1 MMRELRLYHWL
12 SRLGFLTY
20 RTKILLIVFVG
31 IHLPLI
37 ALIGYFVTTSAP
49 QWQAMIPP
57 VAITL
62 AATLVGTGT
71 TLWILHQLLRPVLVT
86 SRALRLYRKSR
97 RKTALPTHYTD
108 EVGVLMA
115 DAGAT
120 IDYLDKAREVLEY
133 SDEATGLPNRR
144 KLLQL
149 MDRCVSLGLSFYVA
163 VVRLD
168 NFSRLAEALGLAQAE
183 ATLGAIATRF
193 ENQIEPGC
201 VIARINQSDLA
212 LFYAQP
218 DTSGRL
224 WPKAIDEL
232 KALIAGCRQV
242 LPLHGIDIQPEL
254 LCGVAEFPG
263 DGDNVEQLL
272 DYAIAAASQALPTTP
287 VIVHSP
293 EARQAVIDRL
303 TMEQALRRALDEGQL
318 CLYYQPVVD
327 IGAKRI
333 IGAEALVRW
342 HHPERGIVLPDAF
355 IPIAE
360 RSGLIESIDMWA
372 IRQACEQIKKWNM
385 HGLQSLRIAVNL
397 SARQFHNPHLC
408 ALIKQA
414 TADAGIE
421 PSRIELELTETSAML
436 DLDYTR
442 RMLVLL
448 RELGVSISIDDFG
461 TGYGSSSYLRKL
473 PFDKLK
479 VDRQFVRNVH
489 QERQGQAICKSLIA
503 LSNGFDLGVIAE
515 GPEKEEEIRY
525 LSGLG
530 CSLFQG
536 YFFAR
541 PLSPSQFAASFK
553 SSAIS
558 SFKPGNLSGTAPPAT
573 HRRIFAH
580 AEYIG

>member
-1 MMRELRLYHWL
+1 
-12 SRLGFLTY
+12 
-20 RTKILLIVFVG
+20 VFVG

-37 ALIGYFVTTSAP
+37 ALIGYFVAISVP
-49 QWQAMIPP
+49 QWQTMIPP
-57 VAITL
+57 VVITL
-62 AATLVGTGT
+62 AATLVGTGV
-71 TLWILHQLLRPVLVT
+71 TLWILHQLLRPVLLT
-86 SRALRLYRKSR
+86 SRALRLYRQSR

-120 IDYLDKAREVLEY
+120 IDYLDKAREALEY

-149 MDRCVSLGLSFYVA
+149 MHRRVRLDLAFYVA
-163 VVRLD
+163 VVRLG

-183 ATLGAIATRF
+183 AALSAIARRF
-193 ENQIEPGC
+193 AKQIEPGC
-201 VIARINQSDLA
+201 VIARVNQSDLA

-224 WPKAIDEL
+224 WSKAIDEL
-232 KALIAGCRQV
+232 KALIGGSRQV
-242 LPLHGIDIQPEL
+242 LSVHGMDVQPEL
-254 LCGVAEFPG
+254 LCGVAEFPA
-263 DGDNVEQLL
+263 DGGGVEKLL

-287 VIVHSP
+287 VIVHSS
-293 EARQAVIDRL
+293 EVRQAVFDRL
-303 TMEQALRRALDEGQL
+303 NTEQALRRALDEGQL
-318 CLYYQPVVD
+318 CLYYQPMVD
-327 IGAKRI
+327 IVAKRI

-342 HHPERGIVLPDAF
+342 HHPERGVVLPDAF

-360 RSGLIESIDMWA
+360 SSGLIESIDLWA
-372 IRQACEQIKKWNM
+372 IQQACRQINQWNM
-385 HGLQSLRIAVNL
+385 YGLPSLRIAVNL

-421 PSRIELELTETSAML
+421 PSQLELELTETSAML

-442 RMLVLL
+442 HMLVLL
-448 RELGVSISIDDFG
+448 RELGVSISVDDFG
-461 TGYGSSSYLRKL
+461 TGYGSLSYLRKL

-479 VDRQFVRNVH
+479 IDRQFVRNVH
-489 QERQGQAICKSLIA
+489 QERQGQAICKSLIT
-503 LSNGFDLGVIAE
+503 LSNGFDLGIIAE
-515 GPEKEEEIRY
+515 GSEIEEEIRY

-536 YFFAR
+536 YFFSK
-541 PLSPSQFAASFK
+541 PLSPEQFSASFK
-553 SSAIS
+553 SGAVS
-558 SFKPGNLSGTAPPAT
+558 SLKSSHSSGIAPPA
-573 HRRIFAH
+573 RRQYTLAT
-580 AEYIG
+580 AEPIG